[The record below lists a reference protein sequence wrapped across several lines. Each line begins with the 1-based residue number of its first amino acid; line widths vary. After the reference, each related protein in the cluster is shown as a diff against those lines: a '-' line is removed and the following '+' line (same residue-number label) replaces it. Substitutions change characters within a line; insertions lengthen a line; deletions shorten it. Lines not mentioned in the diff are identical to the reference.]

1 MKKTIFEGVATALYT
16 PFNPINKSVD
26 YGAFSRLIN
35 RQLSANV
42 NALVVLG
49 TTGEAATITE
59 EERRKIIKF
68 CVKEVNGRIPLIV
81 GSGSNCTATAVKF
94 SREAEESGADGL
106 LVVTPYYNKCNDDGL
121 YAHYS
126 AVAKSTS
133 LPIIVYNVPTRTG
146 FNVKPIVY
154 RKLAEIDNVVA
165 IKEANCCDEQLNGVL
180 DNVKDILAVYCGS
193 DDKLIDVLRRGGK
206 GTISVASNII
216 PSKIVDYISGFENYC
231 EIGFYNEMVNV
242 LQSDVNP
249 IPLKYMVKLLFNEGY
264 GLRLP
269 LTEAKNEVKETIL
282 KIYQKM
288 AGKLNDYCYKRYKR

>member
-59 EERRKIIKF
+59 EERREIIKF

-94 SREAEESGADGL
+94 SREAEESDGDGL

-165 IKEANCCDEQLNGVL
+165 IKEANCCDEQLRGVF
-180 DNVKDILAVYCGS
+180 DNVKDTLAVYCGS
-193 DDKLIDVLRRGGK
+193 DDKFIDVLRRGGK

-249 IPLKYMVKLLFNEGY
+249 IPLKYMVKLLFNEGH

-288 AGKLNDYCYKRYKR
+288 AGKLK

>member
-59 EERRKIIKF
+59 EERREIIKF

-193 DDKLIDVLRRGGK
+193 DDKLIDVLRCGGK

-216 PSKIVDYISGFENYC
+216 PSKIVDYMGDFENHFKTEFYK
-231 EIGFYNEMVNV
+231 EIVNI

-249 IPLKYMVKLLFNEGY
+249 IPLKYMVKLLYNEGY

-288 AGKLNDYCYKRYKR
+288 AGKLK

>member
-59 EERRKIIKF
+59 EERREIIKF

-81 GSGSNCTATAVKF
+81 GSGSNCTTTAVKY
-94 SREAEESGADGL
+94 SQEAEDLGADGL

-165 IKEANCCDEQLNGVL
+165 IKEANCSNEQLCGAF
-180 DNVKDILAVYCGS
+180 DNVKDTLAVCCGS

-216 PSKIVDYISGFENYC
+216 PSKIVDYISNFENYC
-231 EIGFYNEMVNV
+231 EIEFYNEIVNV

-269 LTEAKNEVKETIL
+269 LTEAKNEVKEAIY
-282 KIYQKM
+282 KIYQKT
-288 AGKLNDYCYKRYKR
+288 AGKLK

>member
-59 EERRKIIKF
+59 EERREIIKF

-133 LPIIVYNVPTRTG
+133 LPIIVYNVPSRTG
-146 FNVKPIVY
+146 FNVKPVVY
-154 RKLAEIDNVVA
+154 GKLAEIDNVVA
-165 IKEANCCDEQLNGVL
+165 IKEANCSNEQLCAAF
-180 DNVKDILAVYCGS
+180 DNVKDTLAIYCGS
-193 DDKLIDVLRRGGK
+193 DDKLIDVLQRGGK

-216 PSKIVDYISGFENYC
+216 PSKIVDYIINFENYC
-231 EIGFYNEMVNV
+231 EIEFYNEIVNV

-249 IPLKYMVKLLFNEGY
+249 IPLKYMVKLLYNEGY

-269 LTEAKNEVKETIL
+269 LTEAKNEVKEAIY
-282 KIYQKM
+282 KIYQKT
-288 AGKLNDYCYKRYKR
+288 AGKIK

>member
-16 PFNPINKSVD
+16 PFDPTDKSVD

-35 RQLSANV
+35 RQLSAKV

-49 TTGEAATITE
+49 TTGESATVTD
-59 EERRKIIKF
+59 EERREIIEF
-68 CVKEVNGRIPLIV
+68 CAKEVNGRIPLIV
-81 GSGSNCTATAVKF
+81 GTGSNCTTTAVKY
-94 SREAEESGADGL
+94 SQEAEDSGADGL
-106 LVVTPYYNKCNDDGL
+106 LVVTPYYNKCNDEGL
-121 YAHYS
+121 YEHYS
-126 AVAKSTS
+126 VIAKSTS

-146 FNVKPIVY
+146 FNVKPVVY
-154 RKLAEIDNVVA
+154 GKLAEIDNVVA

-216 PSKIVDYISGFENYC
+216 PSKIVDYICDFENYFKTEFYK
-231 EIGFYNEMVNV
+231 EIVNI

-249 IPLKYMVKLLFNEGY
+249 IPLKYMVKLLYNEGY

-288 AGKLNDYCYKRYKR
+288 AGKLK

>member
-59 EERRKIIKF
+59 EERREIIKF

-231 EIGFYNEMVNV
+231 EIEFYNEIVNV

-249 IPLKYMVKLLFNEGY
+249 IPLKYIVKLLYNEGY

-288 AGKLNDYCYKRYKR
+288 AGKLK

>member
-59 EERRKIIKF
+59 EERREIIKF

-165 IKEANCCDEQLNGVL
+165 IKEANCSNEQLCGAF
-180 DNVKDILAVYCGS
+180 DNVKDTLAVYCGS
-193 DDKLIDVLRRGGK
+193 DDELIDVLRRGGK

-216 PSKIVDYISGFENYC
+216 PSKIVDNIINFENYC
-231 EIGFYNEMVNV
+231 EIEFYNEIVNV

-249 IPLKYMVKLLFNEGY
+249 IPLKYMVKLLYNEGY

-269 LTEAKNEVKETIL
+269 LTEAKNEVKEAIY
-282 KIYQKM
+282 KIYQKT
-288 AGKLNDYCYKRYKR
+288 AGKIE

>member
-59 EERRKIIKF
+59 EERREIIKF

-106 LVVTPYYNKCNDDGL
+106 LVVTPYYNKCNDEGL
-121 YAHYS
+121 YEHYS
-126 AVAKSTS
+126 VIAKSTS
-133 LPIIVYNVPTRTG
+133 LPIIVYNVPSRTG
-146 FNVKPIVY
+146 FNVKPVVY
-154 RKLAEIDNVVA
+154 GKLAEIDNVVA
-165 IKEANCCDEQLNGVL
+165 IKEANCSNEQLCGAF

-216 PSKIVDYISGFENYC
+216 PSKIVDYIGDFENYY
-231 EIGFYNEMVNV
+231 EIGFYNEIVNV

-282 KIYQKM
+282 KIYQKT
-288 AGKLNDYCYKRYKR
+288 AGKLK

>member
-59 EERRKIIKF
+59 KERREIIKF

-206 GTISVASNII
+206 GTVSVASNII
-216 PSKIVDYISGFENYC
+216 PSKIVDYIGDFENYFKTEFYK
-231 EIGFYNEMVNV
+231 EIVNI

-249 IPLKYMVKLLFNEGY
+249 IPLKYMVKLLYNEGY

-288 AGKLNDYCYKRYKR
+288 AGKLK

>member
-59 EERRKIIKF
+59 EERREIIKF

-94 SREAEESGADGL
+94 SREAEESGANGL

-216 PSKIVDYISGFENYC
+216 PSKIVDYIGDFENYC
-231 EIGFYNEMVNV
+231 EIGFYNEIVNV

-249 IPLKYMVKLLFNEGY
+249 IPLKYMVKLLYNEGY

-288 AGKLNDYCYKRYKR
+288 AGKLK

>member
-59 EERRKIIKF
+59 EERREIIKF

-231 EIGFYNEMVNV
+231 EIEFYNEIVNV

-249 IPLKYMVKLLFNEGY
+249 IPLKYIVKLLYNEGY

-288 AGKLNDYCYKRYKR
+288 AGKQK

>member
-59 EERRKIIKF
+59 EERREIIKF

-216 PSKIVDYISGFENYC
+216 PSKIVDYLGDFENYC
-231 EIGFYNEMVNV
+231 EIGFYNKIVNV

-269 LTEAKNEVKETIL
+269 LTEAKNEVKEAIY
-282 KIYQKM
+282 KIYQKT
-288 AGKLNDYCYKRYKR
+288 AGKLK

>member
-59 EERRKIIKF
+59 EERREIIKF

-231 EIGFYNEMVNV
+231 EIGFYNEIVNI

-249 IPLKYMVKLLFNEGY
+249 IPLKYMVKLLYNEGY

-282 KIYQKM
+282 KIYQKT
-288 AGKLNDYCYKRYKR
+288 AGKLK

>member
-59 EERRKIIKF
+59 EERREIIKF

-165 IKEANCCDEQLNGVL
+165 IKEANCCDQQLNGVL
-180 DNVKDILAVYCGS
+180 DNVKDTLAVYCGS

-216 PSKIVDYISGFENYC
+216 PSKIVDYISNFENYC
-231 EIGFYNEMVNV
+231 EIEFYNEIVNV

-288 AGKLNDYCYKRYKR
+288 AGKLK

>member
-59 EERRKIIKF
+59 EERREIIKF

-146 FNVKPIVY
+146 FNVKPVVY
-154 RKLAEIDNVVA
+154 GKLAEIDNVVA

-216 PSKIVDYISGFENYC
+216 PSKIVDYIGDFENYFKTEFYK
-231 EIGFYNEMVNV
+231 EIVNI

-249 IPLKYMVKLLFNEGY
+249 IPLKYMVKLLYNEGY

-282 KIYQKM
+282 KIYQKT
-288 AGKLNDYCYKRYKR
+288 AGKLK

>member
-35 RQLSANV
+35 RQLSAHV

-59 EERRKIIKF
+59 EERREIIKF

-154 RKLAEIDNVVA
+154 RKLAEIDNLVA

-231 EIGFYNEMVNV
+231 EIGFYNEIVNI

-249 IPLKYMVKLLFNEGY
+249 IPLKYMVKLLYNEGY

-282 KIYQKM
+282 KIYQKT
-288 AGKLNDYCYKRYKR
+288 AGKLK

>member
-59 EERRKIIKF
+59 EERREIIKF

-94 SREAEESGADGL
+94 SREAKESGADGL

-231 EIGFYNEMVNV
+231 EIGFYNEIVNV

-249 IPLKYMVKLLFNEGY
+249 IPLKYMVKLLYNEGY

-288 AGKLNDYCYKRYKR
+288 AGKLK

>member
-59 EERRKIIKF
+59 EERREIIKF

-81 GSGSNCTATAVKF
+81 GSGSNCTANAVKF

-216 PSKIVDYISGFENYC
+216 PSKIVDYISNFENYC
-231 EIGFYNEMVNV
+231 EIVFYNEIVNV

-249 IPLKYMVKLLFNEGY
+249 IPLKYMVKLLYNEGY

-288 AGKLNDYCYKRYKR
+288 AGKLK

>member
-35 RQLSANV
+35 RQLSAHV

-59 EERRKIIKF
+59 EERREIIKF

-206 GTISVASNII
+206 GTISVVSNII

-231 EIGFYNEMVNV
+231 EIGFYNEIVNV

-282 KIYQKM
+282 KIYQKT
-288 AGKLNDYCYKRYKR
+288 AGKLK

>member
-59 EERRKIIKF
+59 EERREIIKF

-288 AGKLNDYCYKRYKR
+288 AGKLK

>member
-59 EERRKIIKF
+59 EERREIIKF

-154 RKLAEIDNVVA
+154 RKLAEIDNVIA

-216 PSKIVDYISGFENYC
+216 PSKIVDYIGDFENYFKTEFYK
-231 EIGFYNEMVNV
+231 EIVNI

-249 IPLKYMVKLLFNEGY
+249 ISLKYMVKLLYNEGY

-288 AGKLNDYCYKRYKR
+288 AGKLK

>member
-35 RQLSANV
+35 RQLSAHV

-59 EERRKIIKF
+59 EERREIIKF

-231 EIGFYNEMVNV
+231 EIGFYNEIVNI

-249 IPLKYMVKLLFNEGY
+249 IPLKYMVKLLYNEGY

-282 KIYQKM
+282 KIYQKT
-288 AGKLNDYCYKRYKR
+288 AGKLK

>member
-16 PFNPINKSVD
+16 PFDPTDKSVD

-35 RQLSANV
+35 RQLSAKV

-49 TTGEAATITE
+49 TTGESATVTD
-59 EERRKIIKF
+59 EERREIIEF
-68 CVKEVNGRIPLIV
+68 CAKEVNGRIPLIV
-81 GSGSNCTATAVKF
+81 GTGSNCTTTAVKY
-94 SREAEESGADGL
+94 SQEAEESGADGL

-121 YAHYS
+121 YEHYS
-126 AVAKSTS
+126 VIAKSTS
-133 LPIIVYNVPTRTG
+133 LPIIVYNIPSRTG

-216 PSKIVDYISGFENYC
+216 PSKIVDYISNFENYC
-231 EIGFYNEMVNV
+231 EIEFYNDIVNV

-249 IPLKYMVKLLFNEGY
+249 IPLKYMVKLLYNEGY

-269 LTEAKNEVKETIL
+269 LTEAKNEVKEAIY
-282 KIYQKM
+282 KIHQKT
-288 AGKLNDYCYKRYKR
+288 AGKLK

>member
-59 EERRKIIKF
+59 EERREIIKF

-126 AVAKSTS
+126 AGAKTTS
-133 LPIIVYNVPTRTG
+133 FPIIVYNVPTRTG

-216 PSKIVDYISGFENYC
+216 PSKIVDYIGDFENYFKT
-231 EIGFYNEMVNV
+231 GFYKEIVNI

-249 IPLKYMVKLLFNEGY
+249 IPLKYMVKLLYNEGY

-269 LTEAKNEVKETIL
+269 LTEAKNEVKEAIY
-282 KIYQKM
+282 KIHQKT
-288 AGKLNDYCYKRYKR
+288 AGKIK

>member
-35 RQLSANV
+35 RQLSAHV

-59 EERRKIIKF
+59 EERREIIKF

-154 RKLAEIDNVVA
+154 RKLAEIDNMVA

-288 AGKLNDYCYKRYKR
+288 AGKLK

>member
-59 EERRKIIKF
+59 EERREIIKF

-231 EIGFYNEMVNV
+231 EIGFYNEIVNI

-288 AGKLNDYCYKRYKR
+288 AGKLK

>member
-59 EERRKIIKF
+59 EERREIIKF

-216 PSKIVDYISGFENYC
+216 PSTIVDYISGFENYC
-231 EIGFYNEMVNV
+231 EIGFYNEIVNI

-249 IPLKYMVKLLFNEGY
+249 IPLKYMVKLLYNEGY

-282 KIYQKM
+282 KIYQKT
-288 AGKLNDYCYKRYKR
+288 AGKLK

>member
-35 RQLSANV
+35 RQLSAHV

-59 EERRKIIKF
+59 EERGEIIKF

-216 PSKIVDYISGFENYC
+216 PSKIVDYIGDFENYY
-231 EIGFYNEMVNV
+231 EIGFYNEIVNV

-249 IPLKYMVKLLFNEGY
+249 IPLKYMVKLLFSEGY

-282 KIYQKM
+282 KIYQKT
-288 AGKLNDYCYKRYKR
+288 AGKLK

>member
-35 RQLSANV
+35 RQLSAHV

-59 EERRKIIKF
+59 EERREIIKF

-288 AGKLNDYCYKRYKR
+288 AGKLK

>member
-1 MKKTIFEGVATALYT
+1 MKKTIFKGVATALYT

-59 EERRKIIKF
+59 EERREIIKF

-146 FNVKPIVY
+146 FNVKPVVY
-154 RKLAEIDNVVA
+154 GKLAEIDNVVA

-216 PSKIVDYISGFENYC
+216 PSKIVDYISNFENYC
-231 EIGFYNEMVNV
+231 EIEFYNEIVNV

-249 IPLKYMVKLLFNEGY
+249 IPLKYMVKLLYNEGY

-288 AGKLNDYCYKRYKR
+288 AGKLK

>member
-59 EERRKIIKF
+59 EERREIIKF

-216 PSKIVDYISGFENYC
+216 PSKIVDYIGDFENYFKTEFYK
-231 EIGFYNEMVNV
+231 EIVNI

-249 IPLKYMVKLLFNEGY
+249 IPLKYMVKLLYNEGY

-269 LTEAKNEVKETIL
+269 LTEAKNEVKDTIL
-282 KIYQKM
+282 KIYQKT
-288 AGKLNDYCYKRYKR
+288 AGKLK

>member
-59 EERRKIIKF
+59 EERREIIKF

-146 FNVKPIVY
+146 FNVKPVVY
-154 RKLAEIDNVVA
+154 GKLAEIDNVVA
-165 IKEANCCDEQLNGVL
+165 IKEANCSNEQLRGVL

-216 PSKIVDYISGFENYC
+216 PSKIVDYIINFENYC
-231 EIGFYNEMVNV
+231 EIEFYNEIVNV

-249 IPLKYMVKLLFNEGY
+249 IPLKYMVKLLYNEGY

-288 AGKLNDYCYKRYKR
+288 AGKLK

>member
-59 EERRKIIKF
+59 EERREIIKF

-146 FNVKPIVY
+146 FNVKPVVY
-154 RKLAEIDNVVA
+154 GKLAEIDNVVA

-216 PSKIVDYISGFENYC
+216 PSKIVDYISDFENYFKTEFYK
-231 EIGFYNEMVNV
+231 EIVNI

-249 IPLKYMVKLLFNEGY
+249 IPLKYMVKLLYNEGY

-288 AGKLNDYCYKRYKR
+288 AGKLK

>member
-59 EERRKIIKF
+59 EERREIIKF

-106 LVVTPYYNKCNDDGL
+106 LVVTPYYNKCNDNGL

-231 EIGFYNEMVNV
+231 EIGFYNEIVNV

-249 IPLKYMVKLLFNEGY
+249 IPLKYMVKLLYNEGY

-288 AGKLNDYCYKRYKR
+288 AGKLK

>member
-59 EERRKIIKF
+59 EERREIIKF

-231 EIGFYNEMVNV
+231 EIGFYNEIVNI

-249 IPLKYMVKLLFNEGY
+249 IPLKYMVKLLYNEGY

-288 AGKLNDYCYKRYKR
+288 AGKLK

>member
-1 MKKTIFEGVATALYT
+1 MKKTIFEGVATALYS

-35 RQLSANV
+35 RQLSAKV

-59 EERRKIIKF
+59 EERREIIKF

-165 IKEANCCDEQLNGVL
+165 IKEANCSNEQLRGVF
-180 DNVKDILAVYCGS
+180 DNVKDTLAVYCGS

-216 PSKIVDYISGFENYC
+216 PSKIVDYIGDFENYFKTEFYK
-231 EIGFYNEMVNV
+231 EIVNI

-249 IPLKYMVKLLFNEGY
+249 IPLKYMVKLLYNEGY

-288 AGKLNDYCYKRYKR
+288 AGKLK